1 MDQLHR
7 TRERESANEHLMQ
20 FFFLFYSIPD
30 ILIYS
35 IEEKEERIYRINI
48 YSSSL
53 SYWHEHEHNNNKK
66 KRKRTKE
73 Q

>member
-7 TRERESANEHLMQ
+7 TRQRERESANEHLMH
-20 FFFLFYSIPD
+20 FFFYSIPD

-48 YSSSL
+48 YSSSR
-53 SYWHEHEHNNNKK
+53 SYWHEHEHEKK
-66 KRKRTKE
+66 NTKE
-73 Q
+73 N